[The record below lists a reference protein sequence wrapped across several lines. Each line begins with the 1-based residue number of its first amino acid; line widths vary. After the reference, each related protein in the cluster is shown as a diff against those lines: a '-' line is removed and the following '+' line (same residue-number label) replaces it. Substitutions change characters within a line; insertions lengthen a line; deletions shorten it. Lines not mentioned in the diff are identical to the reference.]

1 MSHPL
6 ARDSGLGP
14 ATSAGDALPRPYPPV
29 RPTEEEAVPSMA
41 GAAPGQLGERPA
53 RYPGTLAAAWVIA
66 RKDLTVELR
75 TRSAFLSA
83 AVFTVL
89 AAAIFFYTW
98 DPTAVAG
105 LDLAPGIIWVIFTFT
120 GVLGLNRSFA
130 AELSDRAIDGLLG
143 APISREAI
151 FLGKAFAN
159 LVFLLGVQ
167 VVAVPAVLLF
177 YNVSIG
183 PPGLLLIAGVTVLA
197 AVGLVVVGTLFSAMA
212 VNTRLADLL
221 LPVITLPF
229 LVPVVTAAAQATVV
243 IISGR
248 SIGGAGA
255 WLKILAAYDIVF
267 VVACTLAYPF
277 TIER

>member
-1 MSHPL
+1 MSHSL
-6 ARDSGLGP
+6 A
-14 ATSAGDALPRPYPPV
+14 PV
-29 RPTEEEAVPSMA
+29 RAVDHEQLS
-41 GAAPGQLGERPA
+41 AAAAAERTQLGGRPGG
-53 RYPGTLAAAWVIA
+53 RYPSTLVAAWIIA

-83 AVFTVL
+83 AVFTIL

-98 DPTAVAG
+98 DPTAVGG
-105 LDLAPGIIWVIFTFT
+105 LDLAPGVIWVIFTFS

-143 APISREAI
+143 APISREAV
-151 FLGKAFAN
+151 FLGKALAN

-167 VVAVPAVLLF
+167 VVAVPAVILF
-177 YNVSIG
+177 YGVSVG
-183 PPGLLLIAGVTVLA
+183 PVGALLIAGVTVLA
-197 AVGLVVVGTLFSAMA
+197 ALGLVAVGTLFSAMA
-212 VNTRLADLL
+212 VNTRLAELL

-229 LVPVVTAAAQATVV
+229 LVPVVVAAAQATVV
-243 IISGR
+243 ILGGR
-248 SIGGAGA
+248 PIADALA
-255 WLKILAAYDIVF
+255 WLKILTAYDMVF

>member
-1 MSHPL
+1 
-6 ARDSGLGP
+6 
-14 ATSAGDALPRPYPPV
+14 
-29 RPTEEEAVPSMA
+29 MA
-41 GAAPGQLGERPA
+41 GAVPGQLGEPLA
-53 RYPGTLAAAWVIA
+53 RYPATLAAAWIIA

-75 TRSAFLSA
+75 TRSAFVSA

-105 LDLAPGIIWVIFTFT
+105 LDLAPGVIWVIFTFS
-120 GVLGLNRSFA
+120 GVLGLNRAFA

-183 PPGLLLIAGVTVLA
+183 LPGVLLIAGVTVLA

-221 LPVITLPF
+221 DR
-229 LVPVVTAAAQATVV
+229 
-243 IISGR
+243 IS
-248 SIGGAGA
+248 
-255 WLKILAAYDIVF
+255 Y
-267 VVACTLAYPF
+267 
-277 TIER
+277 EH

>member
-1 MSHPL
+1 MSHSL
-6 ARDSGLGP
+6 APIRP
-14 ATSAGDALPRPYPPV
+14 AEGEPV
-29 RPTEEEAVPSMA
+29 PV
-41 GAAPGQLGERPA
+41 AAEFAPMRLGERPA
-53 RYPGTLAAAWVIA
+53 RYPATLAAAWVIA

-89 AAAIFFYTW
+89 AAAIFFYSW
-98 DPTAVAG
+98 DPTAVTG
-105 LDLAPGIIWVIFTFT
+105 IDLAPGVIWVIFTFS

-143 APISREAI
+143 APISREAV

-167 VVAVPAVLLF
+167 TVAVPAVLLF
-177 YNVSIG
+177 YNGSISAFG
-183 PPGLLLIAGVTVLA
+183 AVLIAGVTMLA
-197 AVGLVVVGTLFSAMA
+197 AVGLVAVGTLFSAMA
-212 VNTRLADLL
+212 VNTRLAELL

-243 IISGR
+243 ILAGR
-248 SIGGAGA
+248 SITGAVA